1 MVRETTAKKGEIE
14 MKIRIVNKFHNR
26 ECFAIVDHDTV
37 SLTASQTR
45 RVSRSLCPHSA
56 KQCQCFGSNTI
67 RIYDNEDSEIGWM
80 FSLDR
85 DNKEIFDLM
94 GYNYK

>member
-1 MVRETTAKKGEIE
+1 
-14 MKIRIVNKFHNR
+14 MKIRIENNFHNR

-45 RVSRSLCPHSA
+45 RIHRSLCSMTD
-56 KQCQCFGSNTI
+56 CQCFGHNTVK
-67 RIYDNEDSEIGWM
+67 IYDNDDNSIGWM

-85 DNKEIFDLM
+85 DGREIFELM